1 MHMWL
6 HAKLAQKIL
15 NGIYL
20 VCVLVDAE
28 DGANNCD
35 VGTRR
40 ITRPEKKKLKNRETP
55 NIKNYNS

>member
-40 ITRPEKKKLKNRETP
+40 ITRPEKKN
-55 NIKNYNS
+55 